1 MNERPA
7 LGTAV
12 LYVLAALAVVMS
24 VYPFLY
30 ALSTSFKSASSC
42 SRYQRRKRCASI
54 TQLAGTNAPAR
65 KRSRVIGS
73 KSIPPVMI
81 GR

>member
-30 ALSTSFKSASSC
+30 ALSTSMTRA
-42 SRYQRRKRCASI
+42 
-54 TQLAGTNAPAR
+54 LNALDN
-65 KRSRVIGS
+65 GHGL
-73 KSIPPVMI
+73 